1 MSHFAPVPCR
11 VLLSRRRRDL
21 YIEYVWWGARVA
33 MTLISMEFGWL
44 LAMLALCGAGYAGLA
59 ALAASRFMRV
69 PVTGHRC
76 DAPVTILKPLYL
88 GEPGLE
94 ENLESFFAQDFDAPI
109 QIVFGVH
116 DEADPATQIVRA
128 LQAKYPGLDTCIVAD
143 NALYGGNAKVSNLI
157 NMLPA
162 AKHDILVLS
171 DSDIRVPNN
180 WLSEV
185 TGALAKPG
193 VGLVT
198 CLYKGEAGVTGL
210 WPMLAAMGTSYDFL
224 PNVVTGVS
232 LGLAEPCMGSTIA
245 LTRDVL
251 NRIGGFTAFSDFLAD
266 DYEMGQAVKRLD
278 LHLAIPAM
286 SVRHDAT
293 ETSGRELFQHE
304 LRWNRTI
311 RRINPA
317 GHIGSII
324 TFAFPL
330 ALMAAIL
337 LDFRSESL
345 AVMAIALGARL
356 FLKYRIDGIFATHAG
371 PFWLMPVRDLLS
383 FAVFVASLSGVT
395 VHWRGTRLSV
405 ERGGVISPAESVEA
419 AQ

>member
-1 MSHFAPVPCR
+1 MT
-11 VLLSRRRRDL
+11 LLS
-21 YIEYVWWGARVA
+21 
-33 MTLISMEFGWL
+33 MEIGWL
-44 LAMLALCGAGYAGLA
+44 LAVLALCGAGYAVMA
-59 ALAASRFMRV
+59 ALAAGRFMRT
-69 PVTGHRC
+69 PASQHRT

-94 ENLESFFAQDFDAPI
+94 ENLDSFFAQDFAAPI

-116 DEADPATQIVRA
+116 DETDPAIGVVRA
-128 LQAKYPGLDTCIVAD
+128 LQAKYPSFDTCIVAEP
-143 NALYGGNAKVSNLI
+143 AMYGPNAKVSNLI

-171 DSDIRVPNN
+171 DSDIRVPPN

-185 TGALAKPG
+185 TSALARPG

-198 CLYKGEAGVTGL
+198 CLYKGAAGGRGL
-210 WPMLAAMGTSYDFL
+210 WPTLAAMGTSYDFL
-224 PNVVTGVS
+224 PNVVAGVS

-245 LTRDVL
+245 LTSTVL
-251 NRIGGFTAFSDFLAD
+251 ERIGGFAAFADYLAD
-266 DYEMGQAVKRLD
+266 DYEMGRAVRQLG
-278 LHLAIPAM
+278 LQLAIPALGV
-286 SVRHDAT
+286 SHSAT
-293 ETSGRELFQHE
+293 ETSAAELISHE
-304 LRWNRTI
+304 LRWTRTI

-337 LDFRSESL
+337 LDFQPAGL

-356 FLKYRIDGIFATHAG
+356 FLKYRIDGIFATDAG
-371 PFWLMPVRDLLS
+371 PAWLLPVRDLLS
-383 FAVFVASLSGVT
+383 FAVFVASLSGET

-405 ERGGVISPAESVEA
+405 ERSGVLSSESVEA
-419 AQ
+419 LQ

>member
-1 MSHFAPVPCR
+1 
-11 VLLSRRRRDL
+11 
-21 YIEYVWWGARVA
+21 
-33 MTLISMEFGWL
+33 MTLISMVFGWF
-44 LAMLALCGAGYAGLA
+44 LAVLALCGAGYAVFA
-59 ALAASRFMRV
+59 ALAAARFMRAA
-69 PVTGHRC
+69 PGHRC

-88 GEPGLE
+88 GEPGLK
-94 ENLESFFAQDFDAPI
+94 ENLESFFAQDFAAPV

-116 DEADPATQIVRA
+116 DEADPAIAIVRS
-128 LQAKYPGLDTCIVAD
+128 LQEKYPGFDTSIVAD
-143 NALYGGNAKVSNLI
+143 NSIYGGNAKVSNLI

-162 AKHDILVLS
+162 ARHDILVLS
-171 DSDIRVPNN
+171 DSDIRVPKN

-185 TGALAKPG
+185 TGALAEDG

-198 CLYKGEAGVTGL
+198 CLYKGEAGRKGL
-210 WPMLAAMGTSYDFL
+210 WPVLAAMGTSYDFL

-245 LTRDVL
+245 LRREVL
-251 NRIGGFTAFSDFLAD
+251 NRIGGFAAFADYLAD
-266 DYEMGQAVKRLD
+266 DYEMGQAVRRLG
-278 LHLAIPAM
+278 LRLAIPAL

-293 ETSGRELFQHE
+293 ESSYGELFRHE

-317 GHIGSII
+317 GHAGSII

-337 LDFRSESL
+337 LDFSPAGVL
-345 AVMAIALGARL
+345 VMTIALGARL
-356 FLKYRIDGIFATHAG
+356 FLKYRMDGIFATHAG

-383 FAVFVASLSGVT
+383 FAVFVASLFGET

-405 ERGGVISPAESVEA
+405 ESDGLITSETIEA
-419 AQ
+419 AE